1 MPGPAESRRA
11 STNQASGHPAPLG
24 PLDAQWPTSHKSCSG
39 TLRTCRLRP
48 HEQVN
53 YHPLPAGQRKI
64 PPAGSPTMM
73 VSLTSKCRTSRARP
87 ASMPLGSSAADKKCL
102 YSNPTGVQ
110 ARNPPHTHDVTI
122 DTAQYGKNASV
133 ALAFNLPSSTPVR
146 VDHRIPCIL
155 FFQLQTDGGRSKE

>member
-1 MPGPAESRRA
+1 
-11 STNQASGHPAPLG
+11 
-24 PLDAQWPTSHKSCSG
+24 
-39 TLRTCRLRP
+39 
-48 HEQVN
+48 
-53 YHPLPAGQRKI
+53 
-64 PPAGSPTMM
+64 
-73 VSLTSKCRTSRARP
+73 
-87 ASMPLGSSAADKKCL
+87 MPLGSSAADKKCL

>member
-1 MPGPAESRRA
+1 MGMRWRGAEEHNGDHLA
-11 STNQASGHPAPLG
+11 SSAPCSENSKSSSKGGGGHVSSPRNAGSSGVPSCQHQSGQRPPCSPG

-73 VSLTSKCRTSRARP
+73 VSLTSKWRTSRARL
-87 ASMPLGSSAADKKCL
+87 ASMPSGSSAADNKCL
-102 YSNPTGVQ
+102 CSNPTGVQ
-110 ARNPPHTHDVTI
+110 ARNPPHTRRHHR
-122 DTAQYGKNASV
+122 YGSV
-133 ALAFNLPSSTPVR
+133 R
-146 VDHRIPCIL
+146 
-155 FFQLQTDGGRSKE
+155 